1 MTQLTIQLPDRIA
14 DHLAAQVV
22 AGRSNSVSEFVET
35 VLDRQLERDDLE
47 AKVLEA
53 DQDNQAT
60 PVTPE
65 YWSSLRELARQQV
78 WNP

>member
-14 DHLAAQVV
+14 DYLEAQVV
-22 AGRSNSVSEFVET
+22 AGRSHSVSEFVET

-53 DQDNQAT
+53 DQDNRAT
-60 PVTPE
+60 PVTSE
-65 YWSSLRELARQQV
+65 FWSSLRELARQKIGTV
-78 WNP
+78 